1 MGFFEDIEEALDNLI
16 DELDEEAE
24 ATDKTIS
31 VEIVKGK
38 EDLDKRVKELEDEG
52 FTLVKVQKK
61 TDRSGDDADDEDE
74 EEDLPEDEEDY
85 DFLRTKARQQF
96 KEMVKEK
103 GLDKAIVDL
112 DRSMYRGIIDHLLN
126 RGLPLD
132 PDAVAE
138 YNRLSIELNEDY
150 DPDTLEFLYMLVHH
164 SSVKLRK
171 EIYDGRFA

>member
-16 DELDEEAE
+16 DELDEEAG

-38 EDLDKRVKELEDEG
+38 EDLDKRVKELENDG
-52 FTLVKVQKK
+52 FTVVGVQKK
-61 TDRSGDDADDEDE
+61 TVRSDDDADDEE

-96 KEMVKEK
+96 KEMVEEK

-112 DRSMYRGIIDHLLN
+112 DRSMYRGIIDHLLS

-138 YNRLSIELNEDY
+138 YNRLALELNEDC

>member
-16 DELDEEAE
+16 DELDEEAG

-38 EDLDKRVKELEDEG
+38 EELNKRVRELEDEG

-61 TDRSGDDADDEDE
+61 NASSSDDDEE

-96 KEMVKEK
+96 KEMVEEK
-103 GLDKAIVDL
+103 GLDKATVDL
-112 DRSMYRGIIDHLLN
+112 DRSMYRGIIDHLLS
-126 RGLPLD
+126 RGLPID

-138 YNRLSIELNEDY
+138 YNRLSLELNEDC

>member
-16 DELDEEAE
+16 DELDEEAG

-31 VEIVKGK
+31 VEIIKGK

-52 FTLVKVQKK
+52 FTVVGVQKK
-61 TDRSGDDADDEDE
+61 TVRSDDEDKEEE

-112 DRSMYRGIIDHLLN
+112 DRSMYRGVIDHLLN

-132 PDAVAE
+132 PDAVSE
-138 YNRLSIELNEDY
+138 YNRLALELNEDC

>member
-16 DELDEEAE
+16 DELDEEAG
-24 ATDKTIS
+24 AADKTIS

-38 EDLDKRVKELEDEG
+38 EELDKRVRELEDDG

-61 TDRSGDDADDEDE
+61 TDRSGDEDEEE

-112 DRSMYRGIIDHLLN
+112 DRSMYRGIIDHLLS
-126 RGLPLD
+126 RGLPID

-138 YNRLSIELNEDY
+138 YNRLALELNEDC